1 MNAKRLKAIMETNG
15 TSVRA
20 LAKTTGIFRLILYF
34 KLWGLL
40 EFTLDEIV
48 RLAKA
53 LNLSEQKV
61 EQIFFAKKFPK
72 GNK

>member
-1 MNAKRLKAIMETNG
+1 MNAKMLKAIMEANG

-20 LAKTTGIFRLILYF
+20 LANTSGIFSLILYF